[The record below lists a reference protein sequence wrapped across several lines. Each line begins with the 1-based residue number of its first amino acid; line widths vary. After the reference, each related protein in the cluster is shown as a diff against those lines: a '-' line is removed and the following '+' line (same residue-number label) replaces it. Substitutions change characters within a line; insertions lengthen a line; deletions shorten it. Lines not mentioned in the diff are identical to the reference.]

1 MTAAFCSLWE
11 THDVEDGIMVTL
23 TADYLSPWTTENL
36 VDDLMELVHESGRDN
51 LYLDFDT
58 VKVLASAVQA
68 RLLRLDRQLRERG
81 GKLILVNLDP
91 FVTRTFQASRINDLL
106 NVHPEEEVGVSC

>member
-1 MTAAFCSLWE
+1 MTATFSSLWE
-11 THDVEDGIMVTL
+11 THDVEDGIMVAL
-23 TADYLSPWTTENL
+23 TAEYLSPWSTENL
-36 VDDLMELVHESGRDN
+36 VDDLMEIVRESGRDN

-58 VKVLASAVQA
+58 VKVLASTVQA

-81 GKLILVNLDP
+81 GRLILVNLDP
-91 FVTRTFQASRINDLL
+91 FVTRTFQASRVNGLL